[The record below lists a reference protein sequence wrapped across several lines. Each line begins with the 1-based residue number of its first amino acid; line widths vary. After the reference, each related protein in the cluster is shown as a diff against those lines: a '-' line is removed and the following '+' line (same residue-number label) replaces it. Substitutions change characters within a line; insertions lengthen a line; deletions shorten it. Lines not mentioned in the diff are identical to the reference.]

1 MAKTARTKEEV
12 IKAIQGSGGI
22 KTVIAGRLGVAR
34 ITVDTYLDRWKVVQE
49 AYNQEVET
57 TKDYAE
63 SAIVGNI
70 RLAAKMAAQGNQAET
85 GDAWK
90 YLQMKAKE
98 RGYVPRQETEH
109 SGSIDVRKLS
119 DDELLNIIEG

>member
-12 IKAIQGSGGI
+12 IEAIRGSGGI

-34 ITVDTYLDRWKVVQE
+34 ITVDTYLDRWKIVQDI
-49 AYNQEVET
+49 YNQEVET

-70 RLAAKMAAQGNQAET
+70 RLAAKQAAMGNPAET

-98 RGYVPRQETEH
+98 RGYVQKQEIEH

-119 DDELLNIIEG
+119 DDELLDILKS